1 MADHGKR
8 GQSLTRRRIRTGI
21 TLTVICASSVG
32 ALAVARSNA
41 RERRFATMNID
52 TLATLELPLVLHIG
66 ASAAFKAPAD
76 VQHMLAEMQRIYDQA
91 KIRIVPR
98 IAMDTLA
105 TDSIDIYYRPRLAPN
120 GVSHGRNAREIEVRD
135 TVDLRHVADER
146 PERIALPPHLRL
158 ISTDPDS
165 VLINQYAA
173 NQARTTAHELGHQ
186 LALPHRQDVTNLEAT
201 GTTGW
206 TLNPREIITMRTAVE
221 RRFQRRR

>member
-1 MADHGKR
+1 
-8 GQSLTRRRIRTGI
+8 
-21 TLTVICASSVG
+21 
-32 ALAVARSNA
+32 
-41 RERRFATMNID
+41 MNVD
-52 TLATLELPLVLHIG
+52 TLATLELPIVLHIG
-66 ASAAFKAPAD
+66 ASATFRSPED
-76 VQHMLAEMQRIYDQA
+76 MQLILAEIQRIYDLA

-135 TVDLRHVADER
+135 TVYLQRVADER

-158 ISTDPDS
+158 RSTDPDS

-186 LALPHRQDVTNLEAT
+186 LALPHRQDVTNIEAT

-206 TLNPREIITMRTAVE
+206 TINAREIITMRTELVK
-221 RRFQRRR
+221 RFNRNR